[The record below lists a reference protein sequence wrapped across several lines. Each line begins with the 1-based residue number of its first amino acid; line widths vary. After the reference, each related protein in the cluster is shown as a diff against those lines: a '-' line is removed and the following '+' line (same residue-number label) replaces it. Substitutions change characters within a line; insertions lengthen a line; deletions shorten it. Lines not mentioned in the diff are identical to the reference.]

1 MTLRNILIRFWDW
14 DPQEPEDN
22 IYLRSWDWD
31 PQEPEDN
38 IYFGC
43 ALFAPLFTNRKREE
57 SRNDA
62 ARYDFCK
69 VLRDN
74 FKFLANDDKSCRS
87 QVQNIMKTFYEQEAY
102 EKNKKNLRNWMS
114 GENKPSAVALIDL
127 LSALCAR
134 QTDGMSWADKVKFV
148 KKVIADVL
156 DRVSCENE
164 EEGFSKLYMRDLD
177 NVAYV
182 FTVLH
187 GGKKDD
193 YQKLNKELECAL
205 KETRKSALESRTTN
219 LQRKKDNFK
228 SELGFFINDKTGV
241 IKDAIQDELNKME
254 PFSGG
259 RYFDKRLNAWQELS
273 VDYLSTDHLSDDE
286 VYNGILSEAKREF
299 DNGSELTCDE
309 ILAQCVLSAI
319 WEKEDNKSKKA
330 KLCDDIQEIAG
341 TEISEQDTTK
351 INEIIQ
357 TSYNEVYLKAV
368 TQAIQSTLGSV
379 TENKTITSRY
389 VEGQIEQQEIM
400 GNEGNLREFISSA
413 DPDWFMVKGHR
424 SKIKECI
431 KMIKGIETR
440 NNLEPVAGLS
450 EKGDNESLR
459 EKMLCQ
465 MDGIFQFDTENVDE
479 TLEDNKWNSFV
490 CKNFID
496 IKRKNEISKIKFNRK
511 TLSFRTILLFFAAE
525 EALASVLDKDRF
537 DARNLKKAISVSLQ
551 GCGFVPLGALR
562 GSAADQYV
570 EMVVDA
576 AAEAVRTE
584 EKDIERG

>member
-1 MTLRNILIRFWDW
+1 M
-14 DPQEPEDN
+14 
-22 IYLRSWDWD
+22 
-31 PQEPEDN
+31 
-38 IYFGC
+38 
-43 ALFAPLFTNRKREE
+43 
-57 SRNDA
+57 
-62 ARYDFCK
+62 
-69 VLRDN
+69 
-74 FKFLANDDKSCRS
+74 
-87 QVQNIMKTFYEQEAY
+87 
-102 EKNKKNLRNWMS
+102 
-114 GENKPSAVALIDL
+114 
-127 LSALCAR
+127 
-134 QTDGMSWADKVKFV
+134 
-148 KKVIADVL
+148 
-156 DRVSCENE
+156 
-164 EEGFSKLYMRDLD
+164 
-177 NVAYV
+177 
-182 FTVLH
+182 
-187 GGKKDD
+187 
-193 YQKLNKELECAL
+193 
-205 KETRKSALESRTTN
+205 
-219 LQRKKDNFK
+219 
-228 SELGFFINDKTGV
+228 
-241 IKDAIQDELNKME
+241 
-254 PFSGG
+254 
-259 RYFDKRLNAWQELS
+259 
-273 VDYLSTDHLSDDE
+273 STDHLSDDE
-286 VYNGILSEAKREF
+286 VYNGILSEAQREF

-309 ILAQCVLSAI
+309 ILAKCVLSAI

-330 KLCDDIQEIAG
+330 KLCGGIQEIAGTEISEKAKLCGGIQEIAG
-341 TEISEQDTTK
+341 TEISEQDKTN

-389 VEGQIEQQEIM
+389 VEGKIEQQYIL
-400 GNEGNLREFISSA
+400 GNKENLREFISSA

-525 EALASVLDKDRF
+525 EALASVLDEDTF
-537 DARNLKKAISVSLQ
+537 DARSLKKAISASLQ

-570 EMVVDA
+570 KMVVGA
-576 AAEAVRTE
+576 AAKAVRTE